1 MLIECKYLLKPP
13 YQWTKKATLDLC
25 RTRQLTP
32 LIKATAGRACDCP
45 DPKAPKGWRRVFPTN
60 ELEDKLRS
68 VCWLYYKLH
77 KAEEGLKRGDE
88 WYIENLRQDLAQQD
102 LDRKGRRRA
111 SPGIAEDITVH
122 LSELRR
128 KNADDVR
135 DLPPQI
141 EKLENEL
148 AAAWENIDILDAAW
162 ATLMDASVK
171 EAEVK
176 AIASMEGA

>member
-1 MLIECKYLLKPP
+1 MSSPP
-13 YQWTKKATLDLC
+13 MSL
-25 RTRQLTP
+25 R
-32 LIKATAGRACDCP
+32 ISFSRA
-45 DPKAPKGWRRVFPTN
+45 
-60 ELEDKLRS
+60 
-68 VCWLYYKLH
+68 CWLYYKLH

-102 LDRKGRRRA
+102 RDRKGRRRA

-141 EKLENEL
+141 EKLESEL
-148 AAAWENIDILDAAW
+148 AAAWENIDILDTAW
-162 ATLMDASVK
+162 AVLVDASVK
-171 EAEVK
+171 EAEVE
-176 AIASMEGA
+176 AISSLEGAAKPETGI